1 MAASMALVHALG
13 TGSSVDFAKGP
24 FGSLFYILSHVLK
37 GEIPRLSGTA
47 P

>member
-13 TGSSVDFAKGP
+13 TGSSFDFAKGP

-37 GEIPRLSGTA
+37 GEIPRLSGNA